1 MRTILLTAFLGCSFF
16 SISQTG
22 SLNTTE
28 RTAHEIER
36 PDAVERYKKDYEL
49 KDYVFNGD
57 STVLYK
63 LNLDYLEQFRET
75 SSKVEVT
82 DPFTNLIVIL
92 YARKK
97 RPSEDY

>member
-1 MRTILLTAFLGCSFF
+1 MRTILLTAFISCSLYGV
-16 SISQTG
+16 SQT
-22 SLNTTE
+22 NTFNTKE
-28 RTAHEIER
+28 RTAHEIQL

-49 KDYVFNGD
+49 KDYVFNSD

-63 LNLDYLEQFRET
+63 LNLDYLEQFREST
-75 SSKVEVT
+75 SKVEVT

-97 RPSEDY
+97 QPSEDN